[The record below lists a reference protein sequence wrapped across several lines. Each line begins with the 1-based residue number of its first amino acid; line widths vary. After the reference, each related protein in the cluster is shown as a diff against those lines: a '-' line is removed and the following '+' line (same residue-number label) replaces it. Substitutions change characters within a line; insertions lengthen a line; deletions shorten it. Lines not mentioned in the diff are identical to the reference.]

1 MLAAVADGPTYSS
14 TCQSAPRRTL
24 AIVKLTKRGAEGQP
38 QPPKALCNP
47 DTTPARSKRTRERG
61 PPQGEVTPTAPPHT
75 PPGDGRAKGSALR
88 ANRRVLQG
96 PFLTPCRPSGNVHG
110 ASSNGCYRRRR
121 KMERW

>member
-1 MLAAVADGPTYSS
+1 MS
-14 TCQSAPRRTL
+14 
-24 AIVKLTKRGAEGQP
+24 
-38 QPPKALCNP
+38 NP

-96 PFLTPCRPSGNVHG
+96 PLLTPCRPSGNVHG
-110 ASSNGCYRRRR
+110 ASSNACYRRRR
-121 KMERW
+121 KMEKWYEHEGAAAEDEEAEEEEEQEEAKWARR